1 MKDDASTLPY
11 EHTLSLNA
19 LFAPDGRGALG
30 AGADAV
36 GAIFSEIQTG
46 SLFVLGPNSMAR
58 LARGSGQCGPI
69 IAVTHVNDASLR

>member
-30 AGADAV
+30 AGADAI

-58 LARGSGQCGPI
+58 FGQREREMRPDYCR
-69 IAVTHVNDASLR
+69 DSRE